1 MSNKSH
7 PQDKEGNSPS
17 FSSFSS
23 SLTSS
28 TVTKGMGLISSYSSP
43 STSPSPSPEPS
54 DTFPE
59 SVKTSTT
66 SSTPALDTHPIQ
78 SLSSSMPTSDSSSQ
92 SMPLSTAD
100 VPSSA
105 TPPLIDNAGTSNVSP
120 PSNKLS
126 PQSPI
131 ISKESSKTGLTSLPV
146 LGNVTPVNKEEMEQS
161 FVKESPVVEEKSVEL
176 QSSTVQKEF
185 LEKRDESDFIAN
197 KETPDIVKSSKTN
210 LLKPLISINSQTD
223 TISSH
228 QLESDT
234 EKGADSSCSQ
244 VGKNASLSVSTSY
257 SKPDEPVITEKSERT
272 LTPEKMETDE
282 ITTTSYRVEDTS
294 DNENTLTIE
303 PSDSKLLT
311 TNDEKMVAQEQETVS
326 MTSESLVVNEQLSED
341 KEIEDVDM
349 STDVQ
354 QQPFEEPMEEEGT
367 TDKLDEP
374 DQANDVQ
381 KMVVDEMAVGNALLG
396 SKDEVSHIEKSVL
409 ESNEEENR
417 QHEAIFGKEMSSEEP
432 IVAVKSTDNVGEKN
446 TIEPMKQ
453 EMEDEIDLEEKTDLE
468 GSSEDKVSDERE
480 LTMNK
485 NEEHLEDTEAL
496 DEPSSMN
503 KLFSNESEGTGDKCK
518 LIVVTED
525 MEKDAE
531 DTRVEEEE
539 IMKKEDE
546 DESIVEKKSDDC
558 LEEDKAKTEE
568 VVVEKMAE
576 DFTLEGEE
584 KVEVTKKDTDDISNE
599 EDKNTLPQ
607 ETSEDNV
614 PLVQEE
620 WEKDP
625 VIQQHQD
632 LSQDD
637 NKETDTSQVIE
648 EESNKE
654 GREID
659 SQLKVQEELSE
670 HEEIIHT
677 RKEDGIDQNVSP
689 QSDHLGLTNETRV
702 AASVHAQEFTENIQT
717 SVSGVDSEVDGII
730 QSKLRTKTVQ
740 QKSNKHSPDTS
751 NISEEVEIDNEREH
765 TLSVEGK
772 EIKATSDLCSK
783 QKENDSTVSM
793 ETKNNSNLC
802 SDDQVEHTEEKSIP
816 VSMDPSTSFRKLQS
830 LDDLGKETQMS
841 KDSEKEDMEINEPLE
856 HDVIETLTTE
866 PGSHDNKQEVVTEY
880 KQDYVEDE
888 IKTVMETGS
897 GIPVPLITLEDV
909 AMETGNTIPPPLS
922 TLEDVAME
930 TGSSIPPPHSTLKD
944 AAMETGSSIPPP
956 PHNTLEDVATET
968 GSSISV
974 PLEGVED
981 ISDNEPKKEK
991 SSFSNIP
998 SSVGTQEN
1006 VEDIIP
1012 PPLTTQENVED
1023 INDDQSM
1030 ESVFSNIP
1038 PTAQENFEDIRDD
1051 ELKEE
1056 EETPIS
1062 KTPQPVGLQENVE
1075 DIRDDELKEEEEVP
1089 ISKTPQP
1096 VGLQENVEDIRDDE
1110 LMEEEE
1116 TPISKTPQPVGL
1128 QENVED
1134 IRDDEPKEEEQTPI
1148 SNILLT
1154 ARVQDNVEDIRDDEL
1169 KEEEETALSTIPRTQ
1184 ENAED
1189 IRDDELK
1196 EEETSISKTPQPV
1209 DVREQVEDIRD
1220 EEEEVT
1226 TISNIPPLAGTQE
1239 NVEDIRDDELQE
1251 QEETPI
1257 NNIPLAAHVK
1267 DNVEDIG
1274 DDHLKE
1280 EEETSISKTSQP
1292 VDVQEKV
1299 EDIRDEEEET
1309 PISNIPPLAGTQ
1321 ENVEDIRDDEL
1332 KEQEETPINNIP
1344 LAAHVQDSVKDIG
1357 DDELKE
1363 QEETSISKTSQ
1374 PVDVQEKVEDI
1385 RDEEEETTISNIPP
1399 LAGTQEKVEDIRDEE
1414 EETTISNIPPL
1425 AGTQEKVEDIRDD
1438 ELMEQEETPINNIP
1452 PPEENVEDMRY
1463 EEEETPIRKT
1473 PQPVDVQD
1481 TCIGDDE
1488 LKATPEN
1495 EPKLEEYSHIPA
1507 SLTTPENV
1515 KNIVDDQP
1523 EEEQIPPDQENIED
1537 ISDKQKHT
1545 EKDIPSPMDAEIIGK
1560 KIRDEE
1566 DTAMET
1572 IITVPSSLLRK
1583 NLEDIRNNRKLMEGE
1598 VTMETEDHSPVDS
1611 RQCVVVDAS
1620 KQNIKNN
1627 KKPMKGQVTMETEV
1641 HSPVSSQ
1648 QNVVVDKETCTSTQ
1662 RRVSSSDKQSGSS
1675 IIISTKKRTLEDTST
1690 SMLPS
1695 SSDNQATALLSSQ
1708 ESLSG
1713 DKPISTSDIFG
1724 HRPPLTYPYLLSKT
1738 LPSTDNVSFSSHTLK
1753 QSLSETSSVIS
1764 TPHFSHVTSLVT
1776 TSSGPPTFSS
1786 SSALTS
1792 SPSPLHTL
1800 QTIGNVHD
1808 KLQLLHPSSTTSSKQ
1823 TPYTSPVSSKHLSP
1837 SAITQNTSDKL
1848 ASLLPP
1854 ASHVIRST
1862 NTTTDISLGTSSSVS
1877 TQSSSTV
1884 STSIISTL
1892 PSFAPLHPQGITML
1906 PSFSLDSLT
1915 SYATTGSGVF
1925 PWQPN
1930 VISHSTKKPSSK
1942 SHSQKI
1948 PFTIHGNIPSL
1959 PPIMVPSW
1967 GLGISRG
1974 LQTLPD
1980 THNTVLL
1987 PQVPFSS
1994 SAIQSGSTCDV
2005 STTTS
2010 TLLPPVPSKVMTL
2023 DSSLSTLPTSS
2034 TVMTSMLPSTM
2045 STPTSEGIRSS
2056 SDSNIL
2062 SKISHNP
2069 LSSGFPF
2076 TSSSLVTLPQAY
2088 KPTISSHKLSQ
2099 NLTDHLHQIQV
2110 LTNKQS
2116 PSEVSSTVS
2125 SSEHRTT
2132 AVEHVSTSLA
2142 TPLTTS
2148 IENTHSFKT
2157 SQKTSSLPLSTLS
2170 TLLSTSKSYVDSLV
2184 QSTDKVTHSIATIRA
2199 PIIPSVIQPVVSTF
2213 NPRISRSSKSPQPL
2227 VTVVPNITTS
2237 SSIIS
2242 TARVFVPPADI
2253 GVKQED
2259 AVVGEV
2265 EKVTNQQL
2273 KLAQQKLA
2281 ELQHHS
2287 YSQLS
2292 KPTDVVSN
2300 SIIGSS
2306 FM

>member
-59 SVKTSTT
+59 STKTSTT

-78 SLSSSMPTSDSSSQ
+78 SLSSSIPTSDSSSQ
-92 SMPLSTAD
+92 SMPLSIAN

-105 TPPLIDNAGTSNVSP
+105 TPPLIDSAGTSNVSP

-126 PQSPI
+126 VQCP
-131 ISKESSKTGLTSLPV
+131 ISKESSITGLTSLPV
-146 LGNVTPVNKEEMEQS
+146 LENVTPVNKEEMEQP
-161 FVKESPVVEEKSVEL
+161 FVKESPVTEEKSVEL

-185 LEKRDESDFIAN
+185 FEKRDKSDFIAN
-197 KETPDIVKSSKTN
+197 KETVKPSETSI
-210 LLKPLISINSQTD
+210 LKPLISIHSQTD
-223 TISSH
+223 TTSSQQLH

-234 EKGADSSCSQ
+234 EKGVDSSCSH
-244 VGKNASLSVSTSY
+244 VGKDASLSVSTIY
-257 SKPDEPVITEKSERT
+257 SKPDGPVITEKSKRT
-272 LTPEKMETDE
+272 FTPEKMETDE
-282 ITTTSYRVEDTS
+282 TTTNSYRVEDTS
-294 DNENTLTIE
+294 DDGNKLTIE

-311 TNDEKMVAQEQETVS
+311 TNNETMVAQDQES
-326 MTSESLVVNEQLSED
+326 ESRTSESLVDERNED

-354 QQPFEEPMEEEGT
+354 EQPFEEPMEEEGT
-367 TDKLDEP
+367 TDKLDDKSTKNDPSVTKLQEP
-374 DQANDVQ
+374 DQGNDVQ
-381 KMVVDEMAVGNALLG
+381 KMVVDEMSVGNALLG
-396 SKDEVSHIEKSVL
+396 SKDEVSHFKKSVL

-417 QHEAIFGKEMSSEEP
+417 QHEAPFGKEMSFEEP

-446 TIEPMKQ
+446 TIESMMQ
-453 EMEDEIDLEEKTDLE
+453 EIENEIDLEEKTDRE
-468 GSSEDKVSDERE
+468 GSSEDKVRDEQE
-480 LTMNK
+480 FTMNK
-485 NEEHLEDTEAL
+485 NEEHLEDIEAL
-496 DEPSSMN
+496 DEPSSTN
-503 KLFSNESEGTGDKCK
+503 KRFLNESEATGDKCK
-518 LIVVTED
+518 SIVVTKY
-525 MEKDAE
+525 MEKDTE
-531 DTRVEEEE
+531 DTRAEEEE
-539 IMKKEDE
+539 KIKKEDE

-576 DFTLEGEE
+576 DFTPEGEE
-584 KVEVTKKDTDDISNE
+584 KVEVTKKDTDDISR

-648 EESNKE
+648 ESNKE

-659 SQLKVQEELSE
+659 SQLKVQEEPSE

-677 RKEDGIDQNVSP
+677 KKEDGINQNVSP
-689 QSDHLGLTNETRV
+689 QSGHLGLTDETRT
-702 AASVHAQEFTENIQT
+702 AASVHAQEFTENMHT
-717 SVSGVDSEVDGII
+717 SISGVDSEVDGII
-730 QSKLRTKTVQ
+730 QSKLRIKIVQ
-740 QKSNKHSPDTS
+740 QKSSKHSPNTS
-751 NISEEVEIDNEREH
+751 NILEEVEIDNEREH
-765 TLSVEGK
+765 ALSVEAK
-772 EIKATSDLCSK
+772 EIKATPDLCSK

-802 SDDQVEHTEEKSIP
+802 SDDQLEHTEEKSIP
-816 VSMDPSTSFRKLQS
+816 ISMATSTSFRKLQS
-830 LDDLGKETQMS
+830 LDDLDKETQMS
-841 KDSEKEDMEINEPLE
+841 KESEKEDENMEINEPLE
-856 HDVIETLTTE
+856 HDVIEIPTTE
-866 PGSHDNKQEVVTEY
+866 PGSHDNKQEVVTKY
-880 KQDYVEDE
+880 KQDYVEDK
-888 IKTVMETGS
+888 INTVMETGS
-897 GIPVPLITLEDV
+897 GIPAPLSTLEDV
-909 AMETGNTIPPPLS
+909 AMETGSSISPPRS

-930 TGSSIPPPHSTLKD
+930 TGSSIPPPS
-944 AAMETGSSIPPP
+944 
-956 PHNTLEDVATET
+956 HNTLEDVAMET

-974 PLEGVED
+974 PLEDVED
-981 ISDNEPKKEK
+981 ILDKEEK
-991 SSFSNIP
+991 STFGNIP
-998 SSVGTQEN
+998 SSAGTREN

-1012 PPLTTQENVED
+1012 PPLTPQENVED

-1030 ESVFSNIP
+1030 ESVFSNYP
-1038 PTAQENFEDIRDD
+1038 PTAHVRENFEDIRDD
-1051 ELKEE
+1051 DLKDK
-1056 EETPIS
+1056 EETPIN
-1062 KTPQPVGLQENVE
+1062 KTPQPVGLH
-1075 DIRDDELKEEEEVP
+1075 
-1089 ISKTPQP
+1089 
-1096 VGLQENVEDIRDDE
+1096 ENVEDIRDDE

-1116 TPISKTPQPVGL
+1116 TPISKTPQP
-1128 QENVED
+1128 QENFEDLRDDELMEEEETPISKTPQPQENIED
-1134 IRDDEPKEEEQTPI
+1134 IRDSEPKGEEQIPI
-1148 SNILLT
+1148 SNIPLT
-1154 ARVQDNVEDIRDDEL
+1154 THVQDNVEDIRDDEL
-1169 KEEEETALSTIPRTQ
+1169 KEEETALNTIPH
-1184 ENAED
+1184 
-1189 IRDDELK
+1189 
-1196 EEETSISKTPQPV
+1196 
-1209 DVREQVEDIRD
+1209 
-1220 EEEEVT
+1220 
-1226 TISNIPPLAGTQE
+1226 TQE
-1239 NVEDIRDDELQE
+1239 NVEDIRDDELKE
-1251 QEETPI
+1251 EEETSISKTPQPI
-1257 NNIPLAAHVK
+1257 DVQENIEDTRDDELKEEEETSVTETPQSVDVQENVEDIRDEEEGTTISNIPLTAHIQ

-1274 DDHLKE
+1274 DDELKE
-1280 EEETSISKTSQP
+1280 DETSISKTSQP

-1309 PISNIPPLAGTQ
+1309 IISNIPPLAGTQENVPDIRDDELKEEDETSISKTSQLVDVQEKVEDRRDKEEETPISHIPPVAGTQ

-1332 KEQEETPINNIP
+1332 KEEEETP
-1344 LAAHVQDSVKDIG
+1344 
-1357 DDELKE
+1357 
-1363 QEETSISKTSQ
+1363 
-1374 PVDVQEKVEDI
+1374 
-1385 RDEEEETTISNIPP
+1385 ISNIPP
-1399 LAGTQEKVEDIRDEE
+1399 LGGTQ
-1414 EETTISNIPPL
+1414 
-1425 AGTQEKVEDIRDD
+1425 
-1438 ELMEQEETPINNIP
+1438 
-1452 PPEENVEDMRY
+1452 ENVEDRRDK
-1463 EEEETPIRKT
+1463 EEESPISKT
-1473 PQPVDVQD
+1473 PQPIDVRD
-1481 TCIGDDE
+1481 TCIRDDDE

-1495 EPKLEEYSHIPA
+1495 KPKLEEYSDIPA
-1507 SLTTPENV
+1507 PLTTSENV

-1523 EEEQIPPDQENIED
+1523 EKEHIPPDQENIED
-1537 ISDKQKHT
+1537 ISDKEKHT
-1545 EKDIPSPMDAEIIGK
+1545 NKDTPSPMDAEIVGK

-1566 DTAMET
+1566 DTTMET
-1572 IITVPSSLLRK
+1572 TITVPSSLLRK

-1598 VTMETEDHSPVDS
+1598 VTMETKDHSPVDS
-1611 RQCVVVDAS
+1611 RQRVVVDTS

-1641 HSPVSSQ
+1641 HSPV
-1648 QNVVVDKETCTSTQ
+1648 QNVVVGKETYTSTQ
-1662 RRVSSSDKQSGSS
+1662 KRVSSSDKQFGSS
-1675 IIISTKKRTLEDTST
+1675 VIISTRKRTFEDAST
-1690 SMLPS
+1690 SISMLSS
-1695 SSDNQATALLSSQ
+1695 SSDNQATASLSSQ

-1713 DKPISTSDIFG
+1713 DKPISTSGIFG
-1724 HRPPLTYPYLLSKT
+1724 HRPPLMYPYLLSKT
-1738 LPSTDNVSFSSHTLK
+1738 LPSTDNISSSSHTLK

-1792 SPSPLHTL
+1792 SPSPLHTF

-1808 KLQLLHPSSTTSSKQ
+1808 KLQQLYPSSTTSSKP

-1837 SAITQNTSDKL
+1837 SAITQHTTTSDKL

-1862 NTTTDISLGTSSSVS
+1862 NTTTDISLGTSSVS
-1877 TQSSSTV
+1877 TQSSSSV
-1884 STSIISTL
+1884 STSIISSL

-1930 VISHSTKKPSSK
+1930 VISHSVKKPSSK
-1942 SHSQKI
+1942 SHSKKI

-1959 PPIMVPSW
+1959 PPIMAPSW

-1987 PQVPFSS
+1987 PQLPFSS

-2010 TLLPPVPSKVMTL
+2010 TLIPPVPSKVMTS
-2023 DSSLSTLPTSS
+2023 DSSLSTMPTSS
-2034 TVMTSMLPSTM
+2034 TVMTSVLPSTM
-2045 STPTSEGIRSS
+2045 STPTSEGIRSTS
-2056 SDSNIL
+2056 NSNIHVL
-2062 SKISHNP
+2062 STISHSP

-2076 TSSSLVTLPQAY
+2076 TSSSLVTLPQTY
-2088 KPTISSHKLSQ
+2088 KPTISPHKLSQ
-2099 NLTDHLHQIQV
+2099 NLTGHLHQIQV
-2110 LTNKQS
+2110 LPSKQS
-2116 PSEVSSTVS
+2116 SSEVSSTVS

-2132 AVEHVSTSLA
+2132 AVEHVSNSLATSLA

-2148 IENTHSFKT
+2148 IENTHSFK
-2157 SQKTSSLPLSTLS
+2157 KTSSLPLSTLS
-2170 TLLSTSKSYVDSLV
+2170 TLLSTSKSRVEPLV

-2199 PIIPSVIQPVVSTF
+2199 PIIPSVMQPVVSTF

-2300 SIIGSS
+2300 SIML
-2306 FM
+2306 FLHVN